1 MQDIEELPLKMCI
14 VRNLLLK
21 QCTLEELNHG
31 DLPYILY
38 FIRVFIR
45 VFDIIYE
52 EFEMHDEIW

>member
-1 MQDIEELPLKMCI
+1 MQDIEEFPLKMCI

-31 DLPYILY
+31 DLPLY
-38 FIRVFIR
+38 LVIHTRI
-45 VFDIIYE
+45 DLIYE